1 MKNEWEV
8 ISMIQGYLN
17 QTATWHKVIGQ
28 NEYSEPIFAD
38 PVTIIV
44 RWEGKR
50 RLVRDNEGREV
61 VSEARVFCIEPVKP
75 GDVLRYD
82 DRDWPVI
89 AVSTVPGLDGKESH
103 REVAV

>member
-1 MKNEWEV
+1 
-8 ISMIQGYLN
+8 MIRNYLN
-17 QTATWHKVIGQ
+17 QTATWKRVIGQ
-28 NEYSEPIFAD
+28 NMYGEPETEEKEIK
-38 PVTIIV
+38 V

-75 GDVLRYD
+75 GDILKYE

-89 AVSTVPGLDGKESH
+89 SVSIVPGLDGSESH

>member
-1 MKNEWEV
+1 
-8 ISMIQGYLN
+8 MIQDYLN
-17 QTATWHKVIGQ
+17 QTATWKRVIGQ
-28 NEYSEPIFAD
+28 NMYGEPDFDTKEIK
-38 PVTIIV
+38 V

-61 VSEARVFCIEPVKP
+61 VSEARVFCVELVKP
-75 GDVLRYD
+75 GDLLEYAGRE
-82 DRDWPVI
+82 WPVI

>member
-1 MKNEWEV
+1 
-8 ISMIQGYLN
+8 MIKDYLN
-17 QTATWHKVIGQ
+17 QTAIWHYVTGQ
-28 NEYSEPIFAD
+28 NEYGEPQTSSK
-38 PVTIIV
+38 TIKV

-75 GDVLRYD
+75 GDILKYE

-89 AVSTVPGLDGKESH
+89 SVSIVPGLDGSENH

>member
-1 MKNEWEV
+1 
-8 ISMIQGYLN
+8 MIEGYLN
-17 QTATWHKVIGQ
+17 QRAVWKRKTGS
-28 NEYSEPIFAD
+28 NEYGEPTTSSK
-38 PVTIIV
+38 TISV

-75 GDVLRYD
+75 GDILKYE

-89 AVSTVPGLDGKESH
+89 AVSTVPGLDGAENH

>member
-1 MKNEWEV
+1 
-8 ISMIQGYLN
+8 MIEGYLN
-17 QTATWHKVIGQ
+17 QRVVWKRKTGQ
-28 NEYSEPIFAD
+28 NEYGE
-38 PVTIIV
+38 PVTKKKTIKV

-75 GDVLRYD
+75 GDILKYE

-89 AVSTVPGLDGKESH
+89 SVSIVPGLDGIDSH
-103 REVAV
+103 RECAV

>member
-1 MKNEWEV
+1 
-8 ISMIQGYLN
+8 MIQNYLN
-17 QTATWHKVIGQ
+17 QTATWHYTTGEM
-28 NEYSEPIFAD
+28 NEYGE
-38 PVTIIV
+38 PVTSSKTIKA

-75 GDVLRYD
+75 GDILKYE

-89 AVSTVPGLDGKESH
+89 AVSTVPGLDGSESH